1 VLWRG
6 SLAFVAVGESWLAR
20 GYCVGLTGADS
31 VFGDVAESVEG
42 LVIVPAGVLCVG
54 DVVEESLLFDTIAI
68 MMNRPISARSPNRAF
83 LPAGVTPVDE
93 AGIGGWPWEY

>member
-1 VLWRG
+1 M
-6 SLAFVAVGESWLAR
+6 
-20 GYCVGLTGADS
+20 GLTGADS

-93 AGIGGWPWEY
+93 AGIGGFYKRGCQEKTLLLTCRGKIFF